1 MADSREHPTQAS
13 SHELT
18 DPDWS
23 RGVETEMG
31 KTTTAEVSNA
41 MVGLKKR
48 FYGRGPTK
56 AKTFIN
62 DNYIFC
68 VLDGGLTQNEKTLL
82 DAGEERL
89 VRQYR
94 LRFQEVMTE
103 QTTEA
108 VERITGCK
116 VLSYHSQIVFGP
128 TVGIEIFILD
138 SEPPMAA
145 SGKSA

>member
-1 MADSREHPTQAS
+1 MSDSGAS
-13 SHELT
+13 IT
-18 DPDWS
+18 FQ
-23 RGVETEMG
+23 
-31 KTTTAEVSNA
+31 VSNA
-41 MVGLKKR
+41 MVGLKKK
-48 FYGRGPTK
+48 FYGRGPTA

-62 DNYIFC
+62 DNYVFC

-108 VERITGCK
+108 VERITGRK
-116 VLSYHSQIVFGP
+116 VLTYHSQILFDPAIAVEMF
-128 TVGIEIFILD
+128 VLD
-138 SEPPMAA
+138 SPP
-145 SGKSA
+145 